1 MSINRFGIMVKMF
14 FRVVAALLVSF
25 GLVLPASSASASA
38 RKTQKEDGRGHVLV
52 SLWKKYESVK
62 DSDLPDR
69 ETAVLEDII
78 STAEK
83 KHLPWDF
90 YDAWREYRD
99 VVVSRDWKQRSPV
112 DSAMAESVRRFDEP
126 VVTYTHMLG
135 RSPAAGPDTLA
146 AFVRKNSQRLQSAR
160 NPVFYGS
167 GYNTVFSSYMSGLPS
182 SVKENM
188 ASDYEYVLWSAVL
201 RFRVHPGSELW
212 ELLSASLSD
221 SYPGGAYLEYLGIL
235 ASVSR
240 GERKEAMRAY
250 MDRHEGRA
258 VSLFAAQTILY
269 ERFKDML
276 ASGEATSDD
285 FLRLREDCRAF
296 EKTRSRFTGAE
307 KSVAEDCSTVSS
319 MLEELESRSLDI
331 LGDGDTL
338 DVRLRNV
345 ERFTFEVRPEGKDSV
360 IYSEEYANPSASF
373 YRFDTVR
380 VAFPPLDDGHYTV
393 RCASGK
399 TASVVTYD
407 QESISVAYR
416 GDGDGIAVY
425 AADRKSGKP
434 LKDAD
439 ISIYLKDSLIYSF
452 KDISFTGFMPVD
464 AVFPPLGPDG
474 WSNGCVMQ
482 CSYRDSTGRLRLS
495 DEVRVSARTYRPL
508 QDDNITRGMIFKDR
522 SVYERGDT
530 VSFKAVLYSSGG
542 NPGVLPAGEP
552 VSVCLY
558 GTDGRQADSL
568 SLSTNG
574 FGSVAGKFIIPEDG
588 VNGYYSIEVRHG
600 GYTVAADSF
609 VVGDIDIPSYGL
621 TFEPCDTVYFP
632 GDSITVR
639 GVLKSYSGHSLGA
652 ARSVWTVSCRG
663 MEFSGEL
670 EPGPDGRFSFGFRDS
685 TDISSTSWY
694 YIKVKVADATG
705 ETLEFDSSVTV
716 SPSFR
721 MEAVLEN
728 PAEGQFT
735 PSEYDRYAPMSGH
748 GYGVMDGDV
757 ARMKFT
763 VLDAGYR
770 QAGSPPVKYSVY
782 HGNELVAAG
791 TELSGRTVL
800 VDLSGRPSGLY
811 RVEAEAGLRM
821 TLPDGGDSLVVFRY
835 LYDLAKVAPG
845 DTSLDFDVKSF
856 FKVVSD
862 KDIVL
867 QMGTA
872 CGPLWAV
879 VELWDGTGTRPL
891 ESGMVYV
898 EGVPGKPGSLE
909 EIRYEFRPEYP
920 DGVRLSVFC
929 FKDGAVYEY
938 SAEYHRER
946 KDYSMPVS
954 FPSFTVE
961 AAPGEEVSMTV
972 KAEPGAEVAVA
983 VFDSATEQIMPNTWY
998 PVEFPSFVPQVNIF
1012 SYPGNTGRG
1021 FFLSKSNAVSSDRQ
1035 LAGLAPAPVASAD
1048 AEMAV
1053 EEAIPFSRAS
1063 GMAPAAPYIRDD
1075 FSNTLAFI
1083 PFLHPG
1089 EDSTAT
1095 FSFRTSGKVSTYRV
1109 AVFAHDRSMRNGVA
1123 SGDMVVTKPV
1133 IVSVVPPRFLHEGD
1147 RYVLSAG
1154 VSNASDGDVSGVL
1167 DMYMYECEDYR
1178 DSVPVLVCSRPVSV
1192 PGGETV
1198 SERFE
1203 ANVPEGIDVMGF
1215 RLAFE
1220 GDSAS
1225 VSGSGWT
1232 EGRGGSFSD
1241 ALFVSVPVTPDVQ
1254 TLTEAH
1260 SAVLLPGMDLD
1271 SLKSVLAGE
1280 FVNTQSY
1287 GAAVRRI
1294 SLLDMILESIP
1305 EKTRETGK
1313 DVISLSDALYVR
1325 MLCGSLPG
1333 REEVD
1338 GLVEKI
1344 MDCQNPD
1351 GGFGWFAGMESSA
1364 QITALLLERMADLED
1379 RSHQDV
1385 MDGEA
1390 VRRALSYL
1398 DGRILGFYKEGGVPP
1413 SRDISLPHY
1422 LYVRSMYPSVP
1433 VMSADAAGRK
1443 TLSSFRKDVSGYMTA
1458 ATGSARFDGKLID
1471 KARRASVAMDLMDPG
1486 SASLSGFLGLGKG
1499 KMRKIS
1505 RTLDADI
1512 SSLRSYAVR
1521 HVSGGVYYPNAV
1533 LPFRG
1538 LTESELYAHAL
1549 ICGLMQRYAETRP
1562 DGVSGV
1568 RDIADGLRI
1577 WMMVQKE
1584 TQQWEREPA
1593 YVQAMASV
1601 LDGSPEVLA
1610 TEIVVLTKSYIMP
1623 FSRISAAGNGFS
1635 VRRQFFR
1642 EVPDAGEKGKS
1653 AADGQ
1658 AGTLEEITEGD
1669 TLSLGDKVICRYTV
1683 WSGENRSFVRLTVPR
1698 CAAFRPVDQVSGMTG
1713 WWARP
1718 LAYRSAPV
1726 PMSYREVRDDRTLY
1740 SFSTFPEETTV
1751 VEEEFYVTQSGVFTS
1766 AVPEVEC
1773 VYAPH
1778 YRANG
1783 GFDFPVPVM

>member
-1 MSINRFGIMVKMF
+1 MF
-14 FRVVAALLVSF
+14 FRIAAFTAALSAAA
-25 GLVLPASSASASA
+25 VLAISAPLDSAAAERSG
-38 RKTQKEDGRGHVLV
+38 KTDDRGHVLV
-52 SLWKKYESVK
+52 SGWKEYGKMKEA
-62 DSDLPDR
+62 DLPDK
-69 ETAVLEDII
+69 EAAALQKII
-78 STAEK
+78 STAGR

-99 VVVSRDWKQRSPV
+99 VVVSRDWKQRASV

-126 VVTYTHMLG
+126 VVTYNHMLC
-135 RSPAAGPDTLA
+135 RRPVAGPDTMA
-146 AFVRKNSQRLQSAR
+146 AFARKNSRRLQSAR
-160 NPVFYGS
+160 NPMFYGS
-167 GYNTVFSSYMSGLPS
+167 GNTVYSNYISKLPS
-182 SVKENM
+182 SVRENI
-188 ASDYEYVLWSAVL
+188 ANDYEYVLWSAVL

-240 GERKEAMRAY
+240 GERKDAMRAY

-307 KSVAEDCSTVSS
+307 KSVAADCSTVSS
-319 MLEELESRSLDI
+319 MLEELESRSMDI

-416 GDGDGIAVY
+416 GDGDGISVY

-542 NPGVLPAGEP
+542 NPDVLPAGEP

-558 GTDGRQADSL
+558 GTDGRQTDSL

-588 VNGYYSIEVRHG
+588 VNGYYSIDVRHG

-609 VVGDIDIPSYGL
+609 VVGEIDIPSYGL

-663 MEFSGEL
+663 REFSGEL

-694 YIKVKVADATG
+694 YIKVKVTDATG

-728 PAEGQFT
+728 PADGQFT
-735 PSEYDRYAPMSGH
+735 PSEYDRYAPMSRH

-763 VLDAGYR
+763 VLDAGHR
-770 QAGSPPVKYSVY
+770 QAGSLPVKYSVY

-867 QMGTA
+867 QMGTT

-891 ESGMVYV
+891 ESGMAYV

-909 EIRYEFRPEYP
+909 EVRYEFKQEYP

-972 KAEPGAEVAVA
+972 KAEPGAEVAVT

-998 PVEFPSFVPQVNIF
+998 PAEFPSFVPQVNIF
-1012 SYPGNTGRG
+1012 SFPGNTGRG
-1021 FFLSKSNAVSSDRQ
+1021 FFLSKSNAVSAKRQ
-1035 LAGLAPAPVASAD
+1035 LAALAPAPVASAD

-1063 GMAPAAPYIRDD
+1063 RTAPAVPYIRDD
-1075 FSNTLAFI
+1075 FSTTLAFI

-1232 EGRGGSFSD
+1232 ESRGGSFSD

-1287 GAAVRRI
+1287 GAAVRKI
-1294 SLLDMILESIP
+1294 SLLDMILEAIP
-1305 EKTRETGK
+1305 QKTQEAGK
-1313 DVISLSDALYVR
+1313 DVISISDALYVR

-1344 MDCQNPD
+1344 MDCQNAD

-1364 QITALLLERMADLED
+1364 QITALLLERVADLED
-1379 RSHQDV
+1379 RSHQDI

-1398 DGRILGFYKEGGVPP
+1398 DGRILGFYKEGGIPP
-1413 SRDISLPHY
+1413 YMDISLPQY

-1458 ATGSARFDGKLID
+1458 ATGSARFDGRLID

-1521 HVSGGVYYPNAV
+1521 HASGGVYYPNAV

-1549 ICGLMQRYAETRP
+1549 ICDLMQRYAETRP

-1623 FSRISAAGNGFS
+1623 FSRIDAAGNGFS

-1642 EVPDAGEKGKS
+1642 EAPDAGAEGKP
-1653 AADGQ
+1653 AAGGQ
-1658 AGTLEEITEGD
+1658 AGTLEEIAEGD
-1669 TLSLGDKVICRYTV
+1669 TLSQGDKVICRYTV

-1718 LAYRSAPV
+1718 LAYRSVPV
-1726 PMSYREVRDDRTLY
+1726 PMGYREVRDDRTIY

-1751 VEEEFYVTQSGVFTS
+1751 IEEAFYVTQSGVFTS

-1783 GFDFPVPVM
+1783 GYDGMVCVE